1 MYKLI
6 RRILSGR
13 KLIGYLITDGTC
25 VKQINLSEAKG
36 LSQDGLLSK
45 VSYDQRNDRLVGKGI
60 DLRSLGTVQISEL
73 TKDKLENNKVNYK
86 IIKSG
91 TYIGETVGLIRVK
104 DTANIQIKN
113 VQCDQLII
121 YSTETAVSCPHID
134 IDYRTVKVK
143 NLVLVNIN
151 ESLFDM
157 LYPYGGKQFID
168 MLNSINYIKSDGF
181 QTIHTGKRL
190 DLKRL
195 DLKSLDFR
203 YKLTNTNWYKGIT
216 SEIGFIYDYRE
227 FISENNLDLTAYMNK
242 LYNDKVVRQI
252 VNGEIL
258 LELDRYMSNTNT
270 QAIREHLNFQKF
282 EKQLRLRGLYGKDK
296 LKGSGIDDDF
306 QLMAF
311 RLDNYTVGD
320 SEQFPDALIDI
331 DLETVNKLIENCTD
345 FQTLRKLIFPNTQV
359 FRIIGKGNKV
369 YDWLELRQ
377 YTLKY
382 TENLSSLYKK
392 QYDDR
397 KCSVVTNSQT
407 AETLTKRVTMNNSL
421 AKCNEYKQI
430 IDIPYISELLYPLES
445 KLRLLNLGDSGKVLD
460 DKQQKRTQEL
470 VQSKILRYLLDLY
483 RQNRN
488 LEQYM
493 SSILIELLCKYC
505 RADDILIDDKIC
517 VNYRGKVGYSSSTS
531 IDNSMLNVKD
541 YDIEL
546 DSIDALIET
555 PDLSVFITDADML
568 LALGI
573 KSKTGDYTITQAGRK
588 IEQFDL
594 GNYNFVNLRS
604 LNNMFSGARLKKLIL
619 DGKQFNSQRIRSI
632 DGMLS
637 NAKIDEVIIK
647 NVDFR
652 QVKNCYGFMLA
663 FNGKLIILNQ
673 LLNDHMLGYIESFRS
688 QIILSKIN
696 ESVKRLEF
704 ITDDPSIRYCRLNET
719 KLVSDGHT
727 NKIVW
732 KSYNQSLLDYGDST
746 RKQRDD
752 YIKLNKS

>member
-13 KLIGYLITDGTC
+13 KLVGYLITDGTC
-25 VKQINLSEAKG
+25 VRQINLSEARS
-36 LSQDGLLSK
+36 LSQDGLLSE
-45 VSYDQRNDRLVGKGI
+45 VSYDWRNDRLVGKGI
-60 DLRSLGTVQISEL
+60 DLRSLKTVQISQLIE
-73 TKDKLENNKVNYK
+73 DKLENNKVNYK

-91 TYIGETVGLIRVK
+91 AYIGETVGLIRIK

-121 YSTETAVSCPHID
+121 YSTEAAVGCPHID
-134 IDYRTVKVK
+134 IDYKTVKVR

-157 LYPYGGKQFID
+157 IYPYGGKQFID
-168 MLNSINYIKSDGF
+168 MLDSINYIKSDGF
-181 QTIHTGKRL
+181 QTIHNGKSLELKGL
-190 DLKRL
+190 DLKSL

-216 SEIGFIYDYRE
+216 SENGFIYDYRE
-227 FISENNLDLTAYMNK
+227 FISENYLDLTTYMNK
-242 LYNDKVVRQI
+242 LYSDKVVRQI

-258 LELDRYMSNTNT
+258 LELDRYLSNN

-282 EKQLRLRGLYGKDK
+282 EKQLRIRGLYGKDK
-296 LKGSGIDDDF
+296 LKGNGIDDDF

-311 RLDNYTVGD
+311 RLDNYTVED

-331 DLETVNKLIENCTD
+331 DLEIVNKLIESCTD

-359 FRIIGKGNKV
+359 FRLIGKGNKV

-392 QYDDR
+392 QYEDR
-397 KCSVVTNSQT
+397 KYSVVTNSQT
-407 AETLTKRVTMNNSL
+407 VEIMNNSL
-421 AKCNEYKQI
+421 DKGGKEYKQI

-445 KLRLLNLGDSGKVLD
+445 KLKLLNLGDSGKILD
-460 DKQQKRTQEL
+460 AKQQKRTQDL

-488 LEQYM
+488 LEQFM
-493 SSILIELLCKYC
+493 SSMLIELLYKYC
-505 RADDILIDDKIC
+505 RADDILIDNKIC
-517 VNYRGKVGYSSSTS
+517 VNYRGKVGYNSSTS
-531 IDNSMLNVKD
+531 IDNSLLNVNN
-541 YDIEL
+541 YDVEL
-546 DSIDALIET
+546 DSIDALLET

-573 KSKTGDYTITQAGRK
+573 KNKLGDCTITQAGRK

-594 GNYNFVNLRS
+594 GDYNFVNLRS

-647 NVDFR
+647 NIDFR
-652 QVKNCYGFMLA
+652 QVKKCYGFMLA

-673 LLNDHMLGYIESFRS
+673 LLNDRMLGFIESFRS

-696 ESVKRLEF
+696 KSVERMQF

-746 RKQRDD
+746 RKQKDD

>member
-13 KLIGYLITDGTC
+13 KLVGYLITDGTC
-25 VKQINLSEAKG
+25 VKQINLSEAKS
-36 LSQDGLLSK
+36 LSQNGLLSK
-45 VSYDQRNDRLVGKGI
+45 VSYDLRNDRLIGKGI
-60 DLRSLGTVQISEL
+60 DLRSLGTVQISQLIE
-73 TKDKLENNKVNYK
+73 DKLENNKVNYK

-91 TYIGETVGLIRVK
+91 AYVGEKVGLIRVK
-104 DTANIQIKN
+104 DTKGIQIKN
-113 VQCDQLII
+113 VQCNQLII
-121 YSTETAVSCPHID
+121 YSTETAVCCPHID

-157 LYPYGGKQFID
+157 LYPLGVKKFID
-168 MLNSINYIKSDGF
+168 RLDSINYLKSDGF
-181 QTIHTGKRL
+181 QAIHNGKSL
-190 DLKRL
+190 ELKG
-195 DLKSLDFR
+195 LDFR

-227 FISENNLDLTAYMNK
+227 FISENNLDLTTYMNK

-258 LELDRYMSNTNT
+258 LELDRYMGNTNT

-282 EKQLRLRGLYGKDK
+282 EKQLRLRGND
-296 LKGSGIDDDF
+296 IADDF

-320 SEQFPDALIDI
+320 SEQFPDALIDLDI
-331 DLETVNKLIENCTD
+331 ETVNKLIESCTD

-382 TENLSSLYKK
+382 TENLSNLYKK

-397 KCSVVTNSQT
+397 RCSVVTNSQT
-407 AETLTKRVTMNNSL
+407 VENQMKRVIVNNSL
-421 AKCNEYKQI
+421 DKCKEYKQI
-430 IDIPYISELLYPLES
+430 TDIPYISELLYPLES
-445 KLRLLNLGDSGKVLD
+445 KLRLLNLKDSGKILE
-460 DKQQKRTQEL
+460 DKQYKRTQGL
-470 VQSKILRYLLDLY
+470 VQSKILRYLLELY

-493 SSILIELLCKYC
+493 SSILIELLYKYC
-505 RADDILIDDKIC
+505 RADDILIDGKIC
-517 VNYRGKVGYSSSTS
+517 VNYRGKVGYRSSKS
-531 IDNSMLNVKD
+531 IDNSLLNVND

-546 DSIDALIET
+546 DSIDALLET

-573 KSKTGDYTITQAGRK
+573 KSKTEDCTITQAGRK

-594 GNYNFVNLRS
+594 GDYNFVNLRS

-619 DGKQFNSQRIRSI
+619 DGKQFNAQKIRSI

-647 NVDFR
+647 NMDFR

-663 FNGKLIILNQ
+663 FNGKIIILNQ

-688 QIILSKIN
+688 QVILSKIN
-696 ESVKRLEF
+696 KSVERAKF

>member
-1 MYKLI
+1 MYKLVK
-6 RRILSGR
+6 RILSGR
-13 KLIGYLITDGTC
+13 KLVGYLITDGTC
-25 VKQINLSEAKG
+25 VRQINLSEAKA
-36 LSQDGLLSK
+36 LSQAELLSE
-45 VSYDQRNDRLVGKGI
+45 VSYDQRNDRLIGKGI
-60 DLRSLGTVQISEL
+60 DLRSLGTVQISQLIE
-73 TKDKLENNKVNYK
+73 DKLENNKVNYK

-91 TYIGETVGLIRVK
+91 EYVGETVGLIRVK
-104 DTANIQIKN
+104 DTASIQIKN

-121 YSTETAVSCPHID
+121 YSTETAVGCPHID
-134 IDYRTVKVK
+134 IDYRTAKVK
-143 NLVLVNIN
+143 DLVLVNIN

-168 MLNSINYIKSDGF
+168 MLDSINYIKSDGF
-181 QTIHTGKRL
+181 QTIHNGKS
-190 DLKRL
+190 L
-195 DLKSLDFR
+195 DLKSLDLKNLDFR

-216 SEIGFIYDYRE
+216 SESGFIYDYRE
-227 FISENNLDLTAYMNK
+227 FISENYLDLTTYMNK

-258 LELDRYMSNTNT
+258 LELDRYMSNT
-270 QAIREHLNFQKF
+270 QAITIGEHLNFQKF

-296 LKGSGIDDDF
+296 LKGNSIDDDF

-311 RLDNYTVGD
+311 RLDSYTVGD
-320 SEQFPDALIDI
+320 SEQFSDALIDI
-331 DLETVNKLIENCTD
+331 DLEIVNKLIESCTD

-369 YDWLELRQ
+369 YDWFELRQ

-382 TENLSSLYKK
+382 TENLSNLYKK
-392 QYDDR
+392 QYNDR

-407 AETLTKRVTMNNSL
+407 AEKG
-421 AKCNEYKQI
+421 KEYKQI

-445 KLRLLNLGDSGKVLD
+445 KLKLLNLGDSGKILD
-460 DKQQKRTQEL
+460 DKQYKRTQEL

-493 SSILIELLCKYC
+493 SSILIELLYKYC
-505 RADDILIDDKIC
+505 RADDILIDNKIC
-517 VNYRGKVGYSSSTS
+517 VNYRGKVGYNSSTS
-531 IDNSMLNVKD
+531 IDNSLPNVND
-541 YDIEL
+541 YDVEL
-546 DSIDALIET
+546 DSVDALLET

-573 KSKTGDYTITQAGRK
+573 KSNTEDCTITQAGRK

-619 DGKQFNSQRIRSI
+619 DGKQFNAQRIKSI

-647 NVDFR
+647 NTDFR
-652 QVKNCYGFMLA
+652 QVKKCYGFMLA

-696 ESVKRLEF
+696 ESVERMQF

-752 YIKLNKS
+752 YIKLNKSK

>member
-1 MYKLI
+1 MYKLVK
-6 RRILSGR
+6 RILSGR
-13 KLIGYLITDGTC
+13 KLVGYLITDGTC
-25 VKQINLSEAKG
+25 VRQINLSEAKA
-36 LSQDGLLSK
+36 LSQAELLSE
-45 VSYDQRNDRLVGKGI
+45 VSYDQRNDRLIGKGI

-73 TKDKLENNKVNYK
+73 NKDKLENNKVNYK

-91 TYIGETVGLIRVK
+91 AYIGETVGLIRVK
-104 DTANIQIKN
+104 DTKGIQIKN
-113 VQCDQLII
+113 VQCNQLII
-121 YSTETAVSCPHID
+121 YSTETAVCCPHID

-157 LYPYGGKQFID
+157 LYPLGVKKFID
-168 MLNSINYIKSDGF
+168 RLDSINYLKSDGF
-181 QTIHTGKRL
+181 QTIHNGKS
-190 DLKRL
+190 L
-195 DLKSLDFR
+195 DLKSLDLKNLDFR

-216 SEIGFIYDYRE
+216 SESGFIYDYRE
-227 FISENNLDLTAYMNK
+227 FISENYLDLTTYMNK

-258 LELDRYMSNTNT
+258 LELDRYMSNT
-270 QAIREHLNFQKF
+270 QAITIGEHLNFQKF

-296 LKGSGIDDDF
+296 LKGNSIDDDF

-311 RLDNYTVGD
+311 RLDSYTVGD
-320 SEQFPDALIDI
+320 SEQFSDALIDI
-331 DLETVNKLIENCTD
+331 DLEIVNKLIESCTD

-369 YDWLELRQ
+369 YDWFELRQ

-382 TENLSSLYKK
+382 TENLSNLYKK
-392 QYDDR
+392 QYNDR

-407 AETLTKRVTMNNSL
+407 AEKG
-421 AKCNEYKQI
+421 KEYKQI

-445 KLRLLNLGDSGKVLD
+445 KLKLLNLGDSGKILD
-460 DKQQKRTQEL
+460 DKQYKRTQEL

-493 SSILIELLCKYC
+493 SSILIELLYKYC
-505 RADDILIDDKIC
+505 RADDILIDNKIC
-517 VNYRGKVGYSSSTS
+517 VNYRGKVGYNSSTS
-531 IDNSMLNVKD
+531 IDNSLPNVND
-541 YDIEL
+541 YDVEL
-546 DSIDALIET
+546 DSVDALLET

-573 KSKTGDYTITQAGRK
+573 KSNTEDCTITQAGRK

-619 DGKQFNSQRIRSI
+619 DGKQFNAQRIKSI

-647 NVDFR
+647 NTDFR
-652 QVKNCYGFMLA
+652 QVKKCYGFMLA

-696 ESVKRLEF
+696 ESVERMQF

-752 YIKLNKS
+752 YIKLNKSK

>member
-13 KLIGYLITDGTC
+13 KLVGYLITDGTC

-36 LSQDGLLSK
+36 LSQDGLLSE
-45 VSYDQRNDRLVGKGI
+45 VSYDWRNDRLVGKGI
-60 DLRSLGTVQISEL
+60 DLRSLETVQISQLIE
-73 TKDKLENNKVNYK
+73 DKLENNKVNYR
-86 IIKSG
+86 IVKSG
-91 TYIGETVGLIRVK
+91 AYVGERVGLIRVK
-104 DTANIQIKN
+104 DTKSIQIKN
-113 VQCDQLII
+113 VRCDQLII
-121 YSTETAVSCPHID
+121 YSTETAVCCPHID
-134 IDYRTVKVK
+134 IDYRTVKAK

-157 LYPYGGKQFID
+157 LYPLGVKKFID
-168 MLNSINYIKSDGF
+168 RLDSINYLKSDGF
-181 QTIHTGKRL
+181 QTIHTGKSL
-190 DLKRL
+190 ELKG
-195 DLKSLDFR
+195 LDFR

-216 SEIGFIYDYRE
+216 SESGFIYDYRE
-227 FISENNLDLTAYMNK
+227 FISENSLDLTAYMNK

-258 LELDRYMSNTNT
+258 LELDRYMSNT
-270 QAIREHLNFQKF
+270 QAANIREHLNFQRF
-282 EKQLRLRGLYGKDK
+282 EKQLRLRGLYGKDNR
-296 LKGSGIDDDF
+296 IDDDF

-320 SEQFPDALIDI
+320 SEQFPDALIDLDI
-331 DLETVNKLIENCTD
+331 ETVNKLIENCTD
-345 FQTLRKLIFPNTQV
+345 FQTLRKLILPNTQV
-359 FRIIGKGNKV
+359 FRIIGKGKGNGNKV

-382 TENLSSLYKK
+382 AENLSSLYKK
-392 QYDDR
+392 QYGDR
-397 KCSVVTNSQT
+397 RQYNG
-407 AETLTKRVTMNNSL
+407 L

-445 KLRLLNLGDSGKVLD
+445 KLRLLNLRDSEKSLE
-460 DKQQKRTQEL
+460 DKQYKRTQEL

-505 RADDILIDDKIC
+505 RAYDILIDDKIC
-517 VNYRGKVGYSSSTS
+517 VNYRGKVEYNSSTS
-531 IDNSMLNVKD
+531 IDNILPNVND
-541 YDIEL
+541 YDVEI

-573 KSKTGDYTITQAGRK
+573 KNKLGDCTITQAGRK

-594 GNYNFVNLRS
+594 GDYNFVNLRS

-619 DGKQFNSQRIRSI
+619 DGKQFNAQRIRSI

-647 NVDFR
+647 NMDFR
-652 QVKNCYGFMLA
+652 QVKKCYGFMLA
-663 FNGKLIILNQ
+663 FNGKIIILNQ
-673 LLNDHMLGYIESFRS
+673 LLNDHTLGYIESFRS

-696 ESVKRLEF
+696 ESAERMQF

-752 YIKLNKS
+752 YIKLNKSK

>member
-13 KLIGYLITDGTC
+13 KLVGYLITDGTC
-25 VKQINLSEAKG
+25 VRQINLSEARA
-36 LSQDGLLSK
+36 LSQAELLSE
-45 VSYDQRNDRLVGKGI
+45 VSYDWRNDRLIGKGI
-60 DLRSLGTVQISEL
+60 DLRSLETVQISQL
-73 TKDKLENNKVNYK
+73 NKDKLENNKVNYK

-91 TYIGETVGLIRVK
+91 AYVGEKVGLIRVK
-104 DTANIQIKN
+104 GTKSIQIKN
-113 VQCDQLII
+113 VRCDQLIV
-121 YSTETAVSCPHID
+121 YSTETAICCPHID
-134 IDYRTVKVK
+134 IDSRTVKVK

-157 LYPYGGKQFID
+157 LYPYGGKKFID
-168 MLNSINYIKSDGF
+168 MLDSINYIKSDGF
-181 QTIHTGKRL
+181 QTIHNG
-190 DLKRL
+190 
-195 DLKSLDFR
+195 KSLDFR

-216 SEIGFIYDYRE
+216 SESGFVYDYRE
-227 FISENNLDLTAYMNK
+227 FISENYLDLTVYMNK

-258 LELDRYMSNTNT
+258 LELDRYLSNT
-270 QAIREHLNFQKF
+270 QAINIREHLNFWKF
-282 EKQLRLRGLYGKDK
+282 EKQLKLRGLYGK
-296 LKGSGIDDDF
+296 GNGIDDDF

-311 RLDNYTVGD
+311 RLDSYTVGD

-369 YDWLELRQ
+369 YDWFELRQ

-382 TENLSSLYKK
+382 TENLSNLYKK
-392 QYDDR
+392 QYNDR

-407 AETLTKRVTMNNSL
+407 VDKG
-421 AKCNEYKQI
+421 KEYKQI

-445 KLRLLNLGDSGKVLD
+445 KLKLLNIGDSGKILD

-483 RQNRN
+483 RKNRN

-493 SSILIELLCKYC
+493 SSILIELLYKYC
-505 RADDILIDDKIC
+505 RADDILIDNKIC
-517 VNYRGKVGYSSSTS
+517 VNYRGKVGYNSSTS
-531 IDNSMLNVKD
+531 IDNSLPNVND

-573 KSKTGDYTITQAGRK
+573 ENKLGDCTITQAGRK

-594 GNYNFVNLRS
+594 GDYNFVNLRS

-619 DGKQFNSQRIRSI
+619 DGKQFNAQRIRSI

-647 NVDFR
+647 NMDFR

-673 LLNDHMLGYIESFRS
+673 LLNDHTLGYIESFRS

-696 ESVKRLEF
+696 ESIERLKF

>member
-13 KLIGYLITDGTC
+13 KLVGYLITDGTC
-25 VKQINLSEAKG
+25 VRQINLSEARS
-36 LSQDGLLSK
+36 LSQDELLSE

-60 DLRSLGTVQISEL
+60 DLRSLETVQISQL
-73 TKDKLENNKVNYK
+73 NKDKLENNKVNYK

-91 TYIGETVGLIRVK
+91 AYVGEKVGLIRVK
-104 DTANIQIKN
+104 GTKSIQIKN
-113 VQCDQLII
+113 VRCDQLII
-121 YSTETAVSCPHID
+121 YSTETAVCCPHID

-168 MLNSINYIKSDGF
+168 MLDSINYIKSDGF
-181 QTIHTGKRL
+181 QTMQTVKR
-190 DLKRL
+190 
-195 DLKSLDFR
+195 LDFR

-216 SEIGFIYDYRE
+216 SEVGFIYDYRE
-227 FISENNLDLTAYMNK
+227 FISENNLDITVYMNK

-258 LELDRYMSNTNT
+258 LELDRYLSNTNT
-270 QAIREHLNFQKF
+270 QVIREHLNFQKF
-282 EKQLRLRGLYGKDK
+282 EKQLRMRGLYGKDT
-296 LKGSGIDDDF
+296 GIDDDF

-331 DLETVNKLIENCTD
+331 DLGIVNKLIESCTD

-369 YDWLELRQ
+369 YDWFELRQ

-382 TENLSSLYKK
+382 TENLSNLYKK
-392 QYDDR
+392 QYNDR
-397 KCSVVTNSQT
+397 KSSVVRGSQT
-407 AETLTKRVTMNNSL
+407 VETLTKRVITNNNL
-421 AKCNEYKQI
+421 DKGKEYKQI

-445 KLRLLNLGDSGKVLD
+445 KLNLLNIRDSGKSLED
-460 DKQQKRTQEL
+460 RQYKRTQEL

-493 SSILIELLCKYC
+493 SSILIELLYKYC

-517 VNYRGKVGYSSSTS
+517 VNYRGKVGYNSSTS
-531 IDNSMLNVKD
+531 IDNSLLNVNN

-546 DSIDALIET
+546 DSIDALLET

-568 LALGI
+568 LALGVEN
-573 KSKTGDYTITQAGRK
+573 KLGDCTITQAGRK

-604 LNNMFSGARLKKLIL
+604 LNNMFSGARLKKLVL
-619 DGKQFNSQRIRSI
+619 DGKQFNAQRIKSI

-647 NVDFR
+647 NMDFR

-663 FNGKLIILNQ
+663 FNGKIIILNQ

-696 ESVKRLEF
+696 ESIERLKF

-752 YIKLNKS
+752 YIKLNKSKFERD

>member
-1 MYKLI
+1 MHKLI

-13 KLIGYLITDGTC
+13 KLVGYLITDGTC
-25 VKQINLSEAKG
+25 VRQINLSEAKG
-36 LSQDGLLSK
+36 LSQGGLLSK
-45 VSYDQRNDRLVGKGI
+45 VSYDLKNDRLVGKGI
-60 DLRSLGTVQISEL
+60 DLRSLGTVQISQLIEN
-73 TKDKLENNKVNYK
+73 KLENNKINYK

-91 TYIGETVGLIRVK
+91 AYIGETVGLIRVK

-113 VQCDQLII
+113 VQCNQLII
-121 YSTETAVSCPHID
+121 YSTETAVCCPHID

-157 LYPYGGKQFID
+157 LYLYGGKQFID
-168 MLNSINYIKSDGF
+168 ILDSINYIKSDGF
-181 QTIHTGKRL
+181 QTIHNG
-190 DLKRL
+190 
-195 DLKSLDFR
+195 KSLDFR

-227 FISENNLDLTAYMNK
+227 FISENNLDLTTYMNK

-258 LELDRYMSNTNT
+258 LELDRYLSNTNT

-282 EKQLRLRGLYGKDK
+282 EKQLRLRGNN
-296 LKGSGIDDDF
+296 IADDF

-311 RLDNYTVGD
+311 RLDSYTVGD

-331 DLETVNKLIENCTD
+331 DLETVNKLIESCTD

-359 FRIIGKGNKV
+359 FRIISKGNKV
-369 YDWLELRQ
+369 YDWMELRQ

-382 TENLSSLYKK
+382 TENLSNLYKK

-397 KCSVVTNSQT
+397 RCSVVKNSQT
-407 AETLTKRVTMNNSL
+407 VEIVNNNL
-421 AKCNEYKQI
+421 DKGKEYKQV

-445 KLRLLNLGDSGKVLD
+445 KLKLLNLGDSRKSLD
-460 DKQQKRTQEL
+460 DKQYKRTQEL

-483 RQNRN
+483 RQNIN

-493 SSILIELLCKYC
+493 SSILIELLYKYC
-505 RADDILIDDKIC
+505 RADDILIDGKIC
-517 VNYRGKVGYSSSTS
+517 VNYRGKVGYSSLKSF
-531 IDNSMLNVKD
+531 DNSLPNVNN

-546 DSIDALIET
+546 DSIDALLET

-573 KSKTGDYTITQAGRK
+573 KSKTGDCTITQVGRK

-619 DGKQFNSQRIRSI
+619 DGKQFNAQRIRSI

-647 NVDFR
+647 NMDFR

-727 NKIVW
+727 NKMVW

-752 YIKLNKS
+752 YIKLNKSKFDGD

>member
-13 KLIGYLITDGTC
+13 KLVGYLITDGTC
-25 VKQINLSEAKG
+25 VGQINLSEARA
-36 LSQDGLLSK
+36 LYQDGLLSE
-45 VSYDQRNDRLVGKGI
+45 VSYDWRNDRLVGKGI
-60 DLRSLGTVQISEL
+60 DLRSLGTVQISQL
-73 TKDKLENNKVNYK
+73 NKDKLENNKVNYK

-91 TYIGETVGLIRVK
+91 AYVGEKVGLIRVK
-104 DTANIQIKN
+104 DIKSIQIKN
-113 VQCDQLII
+113 VQCNQLII
-121 YSTETAVSCPHID
+121 YSTETAVCCPHID

-168 MLNSINYIKSDGF
+168 MLNSINYIKSDEF
-181 QTIHTGKRL
+181 QTIHNGKGKSL
-190 DLKRL
+190 DLKG
-195 DLKSLDFR
+195 LDFR
-203 YKLTNTNWYKGIT
+203 YKLANTNWYKGIT

-227 FISENNLDLTAYMNK
+227 FISENNLDLTVYMNK

-258 LELDRYMSNTNT
+258 LELDRYMSNN

-282 EKQLRLRGLYGKDK
+282 EKQLRIRGLYGKDK
-296 LKGSGIDDDF
+296 LKDNGIDDDF

-382 TENLSSLYKK
+382 TENLSNLYKK
-392 QYDDR
+392 QYNDR
-397 KCSVVTNSQT
+397 KYSVVTNSQT
-407 AETLTKRVTMNNSL
+407 VEIMNNSL
-421 AKCNEYKQI
+421 DKGGKEYKQI

-445 KLRLLNLGDSGKVLD
+445 KLKLLNLGDSGKVLD

-488 LEQYM
+488 LEQFM
-493 SSILIELLCKYC
+493 SSILIELLYKYC
-505 RADDILIDDKIC
+505 RADDILIDNKIC
-517 VNYRGKVGYSSSTS
+517 VNYRGTVGYNSSMS
-531 IDNSMLNVKD
+531 IDNSLLNVNN
-541 YDIEL
+541 YDVEL
-546 DSIDALIET
+546 DSIDALLET

-573 KSKTGDYTITQAGRK
+573 KNKLGDCTITQAGRK

-594 GNYNFVNLRS
+594 GDYNFVNLRS

-647 NVDFR
+647 NMDFR
-652 QVKNCYGFMLA
+652 QVKKCYGFMLA

-696 ESVKRLEF
+696 ESVERMQF

-746 RKQRDD
+746 RKQKDD
-752 YIKLNKS
+752 YIKLNKSK